1 MVKREENTSLA
12 ANSAKI
18 LNYIILS
25 LFPELDLNLGPD
37 SLGAVIS
44 LQTNKPT
51 GPRRPTFT
59 DEFAKLI

>member
-25 LFPELDLNLGPD
+25 LFPELDLNLGPLALLLVYKQTNPQD
-37 SLGAVIS
+37 HGVPRLQMS
-44 LQTNKPT
+44 LQN
-51 GPRRPTFT
+51 
-59 DEFAKLI
+59 